1 MELRGKFMQLSGQK
15 SGSGIM
21 NEPKLI
27 RWLAVM
33 VFALVPVTVLSQS
46 KLDPGRLPKSTVFY
60 LAWHGTPPVEARNA
74 NSLLALWDDADFAP
88 VRGAL
93 IEEIMQ
99 EPASSQKMQPPLT
112 QEELMEYA
120 SLLDNEF
127 VFGYIGNPNASK
139 SGNAASTS
147 PVNTWNGAFFV
158 YDRTGKEATLA
169 KLLLRTRMRE
179 KDAPKISST
188 TIAGISAMKMERK
201 TGTSYWTE
209 DGKYAFT
216 ASEPAVFEQIA
227 AWTRHAGPE
236 SAGLAQT
243 AAYREAGDL
252 LKGGVVEFFFHFPSI
267 REMTSATSASG
278 FQLRPLL
285 QNLKIEAVHA
295 VAGRLSLE
303 GARTR
308 MEGGILGETNPG
320 TLFDIWDEGTAT
332 PQSWRFVSA
341 NTVSYHE
348 SRVNLLGIYAVI
360 THALQSTAAAGQ
372 RSPMDFIETAA
383 ATRLGMPLP
392 TALSLFS
399 GEFATLQTSATLDPG
414 KQVYVLGIR
423 KKPEMLKLLR
433 AGFADRVSGERTDGD
448 TTFLKVSEGGIE
460 SSAGTASWKYY
471 HLGVTNDLIVAASRN
486 DSVREM
492 LAGRNSGAVVP
503 APPMWQAA
511 RAKFPATINGL
522 SFLDFQKIDWSAA
535 KARWNTEPK
544 KSSTTARVDQT
555 ARPGVLRNALKDLD
569 PQVFSRHL
577 RFAAGASSKDA
588 QGVHFDGWI
597 E

>member
-1 MELRGKFMQLSGQK
+1 
-15 SGSGIM
+15 M

-27 RWLAVM
+27 RLLAVM
-33 VFALVPVTVLSQS
+33 VFALAPVTVFGQS
-46 KLDPGRLPKSTVFY
+46 NLDPGRLPKSTAFY
-60 LAWHGTPPVEARNA
+60 LVWHGTPPVNARSA

-88 VRGAL
+88 VRAAM

-99 EPASSQKMQPPLT
+99 ESASSQKTQTPLT
-112 QEELMEYA
+112 REELAQYA

-139 SGNAASTS
+139 SGNAASMS
-147 PVNTWNGAFFV
+147 PGNTWNGAFFV

-169 KLLLRTRMRE
+169 KLLLRTRMGE
-179 KDAPKISST
+179 KDPPKISAA
-188 TIAGISAMKMERK
+188 TIAGISAIKMERK
-201 TGTSYWTE
+201 TGTSYWME

-236 SAGLAQT
+236 LAGLAQT

-252 LKGGVVEFFFHFPSI
+252 LKGGVAEFFFHFPSI
-267 REMTSATSASG
+267 REMTGDTSASG
-278 FQLRPLL
+278 FRLRPLL

-295 VAGRLSLE
+295 VAGRLSLD

-332 PQSWRFVSA
+332 PESWRFVNA

-348 SRVNLLGIYAVI
+348 SRVNLMGIYAVI
-360 THALQSTAAAGQ
+360 KHALQSTTGAGQ
-372 RSPMDFIETAA
+372 KSPMDFIETAA

-392 TALSLFS
+392 TALGLFS
-399 GEFATLQTSATLDPG
+399 GEFATLQTSATLGPG
-414 KQVYVLGIR
+414 KQVYAVGIR

-448 TTFLKVSEGGIE
+448 TTFFKISEGGIE

-492 LAGRNSGAVVP
+492 LAERSSGAVGP
-503 APPMWQAA
+503 APPAWHAA

-522 SFLDFQKIDWSAA
+522 SFLDFQKIDWSVA
-535 KARWNTEPK
+535 KARWNTEHK
-544 KSSTTARVDQT
+544 KSSTTARADQ
-555 ARPGVLRNALKDLD
+555 AAHPGALTNALKDLD
-569 PQVFSRHL
+569 PQVFPRRLHL
-577 RFAAGASSKDA
+577 AAGASWKDMH
-588 QGVHFDGWI
+588 GMHFDGWI